1 MMSTT
6 LTRAHLAVERLFQ
19 ATSEEVTRGHQHM
32 LVGVITNVG
41 QTILLVGVF
50 YMVSVLSGFGTA
62 MIRGDLLIYLITGVF
77 LFNLHVKSVGAIL
90 ASSRAAGKAR
100 ADRVLSTAAAALG
113 CLYTQ
118 LYSVAIVLGLYFA
131 FVEHISIHRPYGAL
145 AMLVLSWISGVA
157 VGLIFLSIK
166 QRAAG
171 LSGFLSQ
178 AYSRINMIGSGQM
191 FVANMLPAKVLV
203 YFEWNP
209 LFHIIDQARGFAFL
223 NYNPWFSNLTYPAL
237 ATFILLVVGLLA
249 EGAAR
254 KG

>member
-100 ADRVLSTAAAALG
+100 QTG
-113 CLYTQ
+113 FC
-118 LYSVAIVLGLYFA
+118 
-131 FVEHISIHRPYGAL
+131 RPRRQR
-145 AMLVLSWISGVA
+145 SGV
-157 VGLIFLSIK
+157 FTPSSI
-166 QRAAG
+166 QLR
-171 LSGFLSQ
+171 SSW
-178 AYSRINMIGSGQM
+178 GSTSPSWSISASIAPM
-191 FVANMLPAKVLV
+191 APSPC
-203 YFEWNP
+203 W
-209 LFHIIDQARGFAFL
+209 
-223 NYNPWFSNLTYPAL
+223 S
-237 ATFILLVVGLLA
+237 
-249 EGAAR
+249 
-254 KG
+254 